1 MKKYIQRIKDSINKS
16 WNNKTSKTKRL
27 IIYGLLLAYMGFA
40 LYVIFMP
47 APDYRY
53 EEYVRSEPPATNLII
68 EEEAVPADS
77 LSDEKIREMEEFF
90 NQLIPRAMSN
100 DANALK
106 RKEQIKKILVYGGM
120 VMLCLVSFYFIFKP
134 SKEQVQAEQ
143 QKVGFTPNFPT
154 REVQASRPIRLQPT
168 NWRICV
174 SSRSRRCVPLRTSPQ

>member
-1 MKKYIQRIKDSINKS
+1 MKKYIQKIKDSINKS

-68 EEEAVPADS
+68 EEEAAPADS

-90 NQLIPRAMSN
+90 NQFNSESYESRCKRSEKKGANQENSCVWRNVYAMPCV
-100 DANALK
+100 
-106 RKEQIKKILVYGGM
+106 IL
-120 VMLCLVSFYFIFKP
+120 LHL
-134 SKEQVQAEQ
+134 QAIE
-143 QKVGFTPNFPT
+143 GAGAGRTA
-154 REVQASRPIRLQPT
+154 EDRL
-168 NWRICV
+168 
-174 SSRSRRCVPLRTSPQ
+174 